1 MVYSSEQKCKAVGT
15 VISLVLSL
23 AVALYI
29 FIVLPDIIKPF
40 PVPGRVISANACQ
53 MSRFEEGDYVFSGT
67 ITISFNHTFDNAT
80 KITLVEVVPVTKECI
95 PDCCKSAITYHTT
108 VWLKVLDGNDGTF
121 QIIDYGIPNE
131 FSIIYI
137 SIVGI
142 LLGLI
147 AICLLGV
154 VALFFYEVCEKRKK
168 RRGLL
173 RGYETL
179 N

>member
-23 AVALYI
+23 SFALYI
-29 FIVLPDIIKPF
+29 FILLPKIIKPF
-40 PVPGRVISANACQ
+40 PVPGRVISAGACQ
-53 MSRFEEGDYVFSGT
+53 MSHVDEGDYFYSGT

-80 KITLVEVVPVTKECI
+80 TVTLVEVVPVTKACI

-108 VWLKVLDGNDGTF
+108 AWLKVLEVNGTL

-154 VALFFYEVCEKRKK
+154 VALFFYEVYEKRKK